1 MYQFLHVLSLLLTPP
16 LFAILQRMQS
26 HVFGKREGTPF
37 EINVTVL
44 GCNDNVKASVLN
56 GLFGE
61 VYLLASREAA
71 VYMGVADFFHIVRDG
86 PVDKKIVDI
95 HSVETNNN
103 TIKDRILPSTNIDL
117 EKHKYVIK
125 NDFNVLSSHD
135 LTRILRDD
143 TAFAFIDI
151 PCFNSR
157 PTRSVGES
165 FFLENLV
172 HFDRAIV
179 VVDPFEDVED
189 AGLPAVGLDCN

>member
-1 MYQFLHVLSLLLTPP
+1 LHLLTF
-16 LFAILQRMQS
+16 L
-26 HVFGKREGTPF
+26 
-37 EINVTVL
+37 VL
-44 GCNDNVKASVLN
+44 TQEN
-56 GLFGE
+56 
-61 VYLLASREAA
+61 
-71 VYMGVADFFHIVRDG
+71 
-86 PVDKKIVDI
+86 
-95 HSVETNNN
+95 
-103 TIKDRILPSTNIDL
+103 
-117 EKHKYVIK
+117 HKYVIK